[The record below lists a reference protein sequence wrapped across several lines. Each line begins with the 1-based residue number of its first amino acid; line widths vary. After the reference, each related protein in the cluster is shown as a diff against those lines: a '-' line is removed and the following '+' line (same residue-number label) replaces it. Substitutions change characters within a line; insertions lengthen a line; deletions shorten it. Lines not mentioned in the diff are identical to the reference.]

1 MADAI
6 IQARMSSSRLPGKVL
21 KKINGITNLECLMR
35 QLSFSKLLDRK
46 ILATTVEK
54 EDDAIYDMAVSQK
67 WQVFRGQKDDV
78 LDRFYQCAK
87 KFDIKIIVRITADN
101 PLIDPYMVDRVV
113 ESFENAGVDYVSNCQ
128 VRSFPYGTE
137 VEVFSFDALE
147 KAWNETQTPHERE
160 HVTPFLIDNTQL
172 FKQHCIKHE
181 NDLSHMRWTVDT
193 ENDFELVRQIYKRLK
208 KDPPFLWEDIVEI
221 FKKEPELLEINK
233 TGS

>member
-1 MADAI
+1 M
-6 IQARMSSSRLPGKVL
+6 
-21 KKINGITNLECLMR
+21 
-35 QLSFSKLLDRK
+35 
-46 ILATTVEK
+46 
-54 EDDAIYDMAVSQK
+54 
-67 WQVFRGQKDDV
+67 
-78 LDRFYQCAK
+78 
-87 KFDIKIIVRITADN
+87 RITADD